1 MAVGR
6 GQGNAERHGLLI
18 DHVHETCLAGRM
30 AYRADDEPLA
40 EERMGG
46 IGNLDLLGLRGVL
59 EAGIK
64 AWPLSIACR
73 TRNSC
78 SR

>member
-1 MAVGR
+1 MGTRPRTAVAIRR
-6 GQGNAERHGLLI
+6 GQGDAEGHGLLI

-46 IGNLDLLGLRGVL
+46 IGNLDLFGLRWVL
-59 EAGIK
+59 DAGIK
-64 AWPLSIACR
+64 V
-73 TRNSC
+73 
-78 SR
+78 